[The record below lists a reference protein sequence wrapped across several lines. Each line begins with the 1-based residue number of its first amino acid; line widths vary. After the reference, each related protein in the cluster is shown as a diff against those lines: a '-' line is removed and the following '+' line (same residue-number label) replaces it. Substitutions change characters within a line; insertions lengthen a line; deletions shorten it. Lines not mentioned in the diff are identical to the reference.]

1 MAKSGQKIRLSAM
14 NFLARREH
22 SYKEVVFKLRKRF
35 EDSDAQIIEEADR
48 LRSEGLQSDYRMAS
62 EYIHFRSKRGVGPK
76 KIKAEL
82 RVKGVSARLVEQAFS
97 ESGVD
102 WELVLETAIKKKT
115 SQDGFA
121 LDTLETKHKVMTF
134 LQKRGF
140 EPDQIRN
147 FIRQ

>member
-1 MAKSGQKIRLSAM
+1 MSETRKKIRLSAM

-22 SYKEVVFKLRKRF
+22 SRRELIFKLRKRF
-35 EDSDAQIIEEADR
+35 KDSDEQIIEEVSR

-62 EYIHFRSKRGVGPK
+62 EYVHFRSKRGLGPK

-82 RVKGVSARLVEQAFS
+82 RLKGISDSLLEQIFS

-102 WELVLETAIKKKT
+102 WRNILEKVVNKKT

-121 LDTLETKHKVMTF
+121 LDSLETKHKVNNF

-140 EPDQIRN
+140 EPDQIRD
-147 FIRQ
+147 FIS

>member
-1 MAKSGQKIRLSAM
+1 MSETRQKIRLSAM

-22 SYKEVVFKLRKRF
+22 SRRELIFKLRKRF
-35 EDSDAQIIEEADR
+35 TDSDEQIIEEVSR
-48 LRSEGLQSDYRMAS
+48 LGSEGLQSDYRMAS
-62 EYIHFRSKRGVGPK
+62 EYVHFRSKRGLGPK

-82 RVKGVSARLVEQAFS
+82 RLKGISDSLLEQIFS

-102 WELVLETAIKKKT
+102 WRNILEKVVNKKT

-121 LDTLETKHKVMTF
+121 LDSLETKHKVNNF

-140 EPDQIRN
+140 EPDQIRD
-147 FIRQ
+147 FIS

>member
-35 EDSDAQIIEEADR
+35 EDSDAKIIEEVDR

-62 EYIHFRSKRGVGPK
+62 EYLHFRSKRGIGPK

-82 RVKGVSARLVEQAFS
+82 RVKGVASRLIEQVFS

-102 WELVLETAIKKKT
+102 WGLVLKSVIDKKT

-121 LDTLETKHKVMTF
+121 LDTFETKHKVVTF

-140 EPDQIRN
+140 ERDQIRN
-147 FIRQ
+147 FIRH

>member
-1 MAKSGQKIRLSAM
+1 MSETSQKIRLSAM

-22 SYKEVVFKLRKRF
+22 SRRELIFKLRKRF
-35 EDSDAQIIEEADR
+35 TDSDEQIIEEVSR

-62 EYIHFRSKRGVGPK
+62 EYVHFRSKRGLGPK

-82 RVKGVSARLVEQAFS
+82 RLKGISDSLLEQIFS

-102 WELVLETAIKKKT
+102 WRNILEKVINKKT

-121 LDTLETKHKVMTF
+121 LDSFETKHKVNNF

-140 EPDQIRN
+140 EPDQIRD
-147 FIRQ
+147 FIS

>member
-1 MAKSGQKIRLSAM
+1 M

-35 EDSDAQIIEEADR
+35 EDSDAQIIEEVDR

-82 RVKGVSARLVEQAFS
+82 RVKGVSDRLIEQVFS

-102 WELVLETAIKKKT
+102 WELVLESVVEKKT
-115 SQDGFA
+115 NQDGFT
-121 LDTLETKHKVMTF
+121 LDTFETKHKVMAF

-147 FIRQ
+147 FILQ

>member
-1 MAKSGQKIRLSAM
+1 M

-22 SYKEVVFKLRKRF
+22 SRRELIFKLRKRF
-35 EDSDAQIIEEADR
+35 TDSDEQIIEEVSR

-62 EYIHFRSKRGVGPK
+62 EYVHFRSKKGLGPK

-82 RVKGVSARLVEQAFS
+82 RQKGISDSLLEQIFS

-102 WELVLETAIKKKT
+102 WRNILEKVINKKT

-121 LDTLETKHKVMTF
+121 LDSLETKHKVNNF

-140 EPDQIRN
+140 EPDQIRD
-147 FIRQ
+147 FIS